1 LAPLLHE
8 YRASR
13 YIKFSSNEE
22 ADQVFFEVASALISG
37 YDFVIVSFN
46 ELTSSYIK
54 AFCDKLSRLVPGLQV
69 EQEGFEVKISTLG
82 ERSSRTLETRVSL
95 VVKLLA
101 EALKSPDKLSLAVL
115 AFSDF
120 RKTVIEYE
128 LHKRS
133 SLISGVH
140 ELPLVSLRSL
150 SVILHQIK
158 DLTVA
163 YRTLRLVAESPK
175 TERKALDSIEVVG
188 SLLADLFWS
197 IIKVFN
203 NPSEETYRGV
213 LRAYSKLVK
222 EIEKSREFCSE
233 EIKAHLENILVGLED
248 LMLELGIYVSVL
260 KIASASFEDT
270 S

>member
-1 LAPLLHE
+1 MKKVEFVRRVQLLGKSTYAVTLPKEWARLHGLTRGSKVFMEVMSDGSLRIKLAPLLHE

-115 AFSDF
+115 
-120 RKTVIEYE
+120 
-128 LHKRS
+128 
-133 SLISGVH
+133 
-140 ELPLVSLRSL
+140 
-150 SVILHQIK
+150 
-158 DLTVA
+158 
-163 YRTLRLVAESPK
+163 
-175 TERKALDSIEVVG
+175 
-188 SLLADLFWS
+188 
-197 IIKVFN
+197 
-203 NPSEETYRGV
+203 
-213 LRAYSKLVK
+213 
-222 EIEKSREFCSE
+222 
-233 EIKAHLENILVGLED
+233 
-248 LMLELGIYVSVL
+248 
-260 KIASASFEDT
+260 
-270 S
+270 